1 MTILESPYSDPVTW
15 ATLSKPLN
23 LSETQRPNSTS
34 PASLVSNSDLS
45 KIIWLKKTLE
55 QDFFDFSTTD
65 ILD

>member
-1 MTILESPYSDPVTW
+1 MTILESPYSDPVTC

-23 LSETQRPNSTS
+23 LSETQRLNSTS
-34 PASLVSNSDLS
+34 PASLVFNSDLS